1 MIIYVE
7 TGPGAPTLTL
17 ARKGERGPAGI
28 GARES
33 ITRMRPDEVDGLSTR
48 QGLLPLPLAGEDRG
62 RGHRGEKYIT
72 AGAAQ

>member
-7 TGPGAPTLTL
+7 TGSGAPTLTL
-17 ARKGERGPAGI
+17 PRKRERGRAGI

-48 QGLLPLPLAGEDRG
+48 QGLLPRPLAGEG
-62 RGHRGEKYIT
+62 RGGGHRAESYIA